1 MSNFYTKLVAAAAAL
16 AISACV
22 VSAQTT
28 APAPAP
34 ATPAPKAATTAPTT
48 PPKKA
53 FVPKKATTP
62 AGIKCSAD
70 ADAKGLHGKERRKFR
85 STCIREFKKAEAPKK
100 T

>member
-1 MSNFYTKLVAAAAAL
+1 MPTFTAKFLTAAMAL

-28 APAPAP
+28 APAPKAP
-34 ATPAPKAATTAPTT
+34 AAAPKTTET
-48 PPKKA
+48 KKA

-70 ADAKGLHGKERRKFR
+70 ADAQNLHGKERRKFR
-85 STCIREFKKAEAPKK
+85 SACIRAFKKAEAAKK
-100 T
+100 G